1 MGTRSYSNSFAEVAS
16 VGSAVSCFGPRGKPT
31 IFRTEGKL
39 LGISGD
45 IALIL
50 VSCLFC
56 ALIAQRLGF
65 PLILGYILGG
75 VLVGP
80 ETGGPT
86 ISNLHDIELLADI
99 GVALLLFTVGLEF
112 PMEKLKVVK
121 WVSLVGAPLQML
133 AVGLWGVAI
142 AKFVGWNLTQGIWFG
157 ALISISSTMVV
168 LKVLMSKGLME
179 TLSSKVMLG
188 ILVVQDLAV
197 VPLMILL
204 PAIGDPEAG
213 MTALGVAFIR
223 AVVFVALML
232 VFGTRALPKLLEKV
246 VAKESRELF
255 IIVVIGIGLGVG
267 YATYLV
273 GLSFA
278 FGAFLAGLVLSR
290 SPYSHDALTDMI
302 PLREVF
308 SLLFFASVGMLLSPK
323 YLASHFISVLLLC
336 FAVLIGKGFIMALI
350 TRAFGY
356 RRIIPLAVGLSMPQ
370 VGEFAFVLARVG
382 RETGGLEENVYY
394 IVISVAVL
402 TMALTPFSSAPVN
415 RLYNWWFAK
424 TQQAEPQEQEELPRA
439 AGRVVLI
446 GYRRHGELV
455 GSVLKEAGY
464 SPLVIDRDF
473 DKVQRATDAGLDAI
487 CAEATSAEFTA
498 RIGLNEARLVMVAVP
513 DISVCR
519 AVIELAR
526 KEEPAPATIVVA
538 PSAEHY
544 DLAREMG
551 VNQIVLA
558 PLETGLEMIH
568 QALLLLEHGEEESHA
583 VVDTVRQNRY
593 EVVAGLRHRLTA
605 SGLRLEWV
613 NLKAER
619 AGRLQDLDVRA
630 QTGASVV
637 AVIQDGDLQT
647 DIGPDFVLQQGDRM
661 AIVGSTEARAAFRA
675 WAGQQEQSKDPAL
688 DAAIP

>member
-1 MGTRSYSNSFAEVAS
+1 M
-16 VGSAVSCFGPRGKPT
+16 
-31 IFRTEGKL
+31 
-39 LGISGD
+39 GISGD

-50 VSCLFC
+50 VSCLLC
-56 ALIAQRLGF
+56 ALVIQRLGF

-121 WVSLVGAPLQML
+121 GISLVGAPLQML
-133 AVGLWGVAI
+133 AVGLWGMLI
-142 AKFVGWNLTQGIWFG
+142 AKMMGWDSTQGIWFG

-204 PAIGDPEAG
+204 PALGDPEAG
-213 MTALGVAFIR
+213 LSALGVAFVR
-223 AVVFVALML
+223 AVLFVGMMTI
-232 VFGTRALPKLLEKV
+232 FGTRALPRLLDKV

-255 IIVVIGIGLGVG
+255 VVVVIGIGLGVG

-323 YLASHFISVLLLC
+323 YLAAHFTVVLLLC
-336 FAVLIGKGFIMALI
+336 LAVLVGKGFLMAVI

-356 RRIIPLAVGLSMPQ
+356 KRIIPLAVGLSMPQ
-370 VGEFAFVLARVG
+370 VGEFSFVLARVG
-382 RETGGLEENVYY
+382 RESGGLQEDVYY

-402 TMALTPFSSAPVN
+402 TMALTPFSSAPAS
-415 RLYNWWFAK
+415 RLYDWWVK
-424 TQQAEPQEQEELPRA
+424 RQPTDLMEREEQISAE
-439 AGRVVLI
+439 GRVVLI
-446 GYRRHGELV
+446 GYRRHGELI
-455 GSVLKEAGY
+455 GNVLKEAGHA
-464 SPLVIDRDF
+464 PLVIDLDF
-473 DKVQRATDAGLDAI
+473 DQAQHAREAGLDSV
-487 CAEATSAEFTA
+487 CAEATSPEFLERSA
-498 RIGLNEARLVMVAVP
+498 LNKAKLVIVAVSDILVSRSIIEHVTRGTENPPNTVLMAP
-513 DISVCR
+513 DV
-519 AVIELAR
+519 
-526 KEEPAPATIVVA
+526 
-538 PSAEHY
+538 EHY
-544 DLAREMG
+544 DLACEMG
-551 VNQIVLA
+551 VSQVILA

-568 QALLLLEHGEEESHA
+568 QSLLLLEYGEEESHA
-583 VVDTVRQNRY
+583 VVDAVRRNRY
-593 EVVAGLRHRLTA
+593 EVSPGLR
-605 SGLRLEWV
+605 
-613 NLKAER
+613 
-619 AGRLQDLDVRA
+619 
-630 QTGASVV
+630 
-637 AVIQDGDLQT
+637 
-647 DIGPDFVLQQGDRM
+647 
-661 AIVGSTEARAAFRA
+661 
-675 WAGQQEQSKDPAL
+675 
-688 DAAIP
+688 

>member
-1 MGTRSYSNSFAEVAS
+1 M
-16 VGSAVSCFGPRGKPT
+16 
-31 IFRTEGKL
+31 
-39 LGISGD
+39 GISGD

-56 ALIAQRLGF
+56 ALITQRLGF

-86 ISNLHDIELLADI
+86 VSNLHDIELLADI

-121 WVSLVGAPLQML
+121 GISLIGAPLQML
-133 AVGLWGVAI
+133 VVGLWGMLI
-142 AKFVGWNLTQGIWFG
+142 AKVVGWDATQGVWFG

-204 PAIGDPEAG
+204 PALGDPEAG
-213 MTALGVAFIR
+213 MSALGVAFVR
-223 AVVFVALML
+223 AVVFVALMAIL
-232 VFGTRALPKLLEKV
+232 GTRALPKLLEKV

-267 YATYLV
+267 YATYQV

-323 YLASHFISVLLLC
+323 YLASNLLNVLLLC
-336 FAVLIGKGFIMALI
+336 LAVLIGKGFLMAVI

-370 VGEFAFVLARVG
+370 VGEFSFVLARVG
-382 RETGGLEENVYY
+382 RESGGLQENVYY

-415 RLYNWWFAK
+415 RLYNWWLK
-424 TQQAEPQEQEELPRA
+424 SQPAEPTEQEELPKA
-439 AGRVVLI
+439 EGRVVLI

-455 GSVLKEAGY
+455 GGVLKEAGY
-464 SPLVIDRDF
+464 TPLVIDHDF
-473 DKVQRATDAGLDAI
+473 EKVQRAREIGLDAV
-487 CAEATSAEFTA
+487 CAEATSPEFVEGS
-498 RIGLNEARLVMVAVP
+498 GLNRARLVIVAVS
-513 DISVCR
+513 DISVSR
-519 AVIELAR
+519 AIIELIT
-526 KEEPAPATIVVA
+526 KDIPAPATIVVA
-538 PSAEHY
+538 PDVEHY
-544 DLAREMG
+544 DLARGMG
-551 VNQIVLA
+551 VTQVVLA

-583 VVDTVRQNRY
+583 VVDTVRRNRY
-593 EVVAGLRHRLTA
+593 EVCSGLRQSLDA

-613 NLKAER
+613 DLKAER
-619 AGRLQDLDVRA
+619 AGNLQDLDVRS

-637 AVIQDGDLQT
+637 AVIRGGELQT
-647 DIGPDFVLQQGDRM
+647 DIGPNFVVQQGDRVAM
-661 AIVGSTEARAAFRA
+661 VGSSEARTAFRA
-675 WAGQQEQSKDPAL
+675 WAGGQQQVQSSDH
-688 DAAIP
+688 AIP

>member
-1 MGTRSYSNSFAEVAS
+1 M
-16 VGSAVSCFGPRGKPT
+16 
-31 IFRTEGKL
+31 
-39 LGISGD
+39 GISGD

-50 VSCLFC
+50 VSCLLC
-56 ALIAQRLGF
+56 ALVIQRLGF

-121 WVSLVGAPLQML
+121 GISLVGAPLQML
-133 AVGLWGVAI
+133 AVGLWGMLI
-142 AKFVGWNLTQGIWFG
+142 AKMMGWDSTQGIWFG

-204 PAIGDPEAG
+204 PALGDPEAG
-213 MTALGVAFIR
+213 LSALGVAFIR
-223 AVVFVALML
+223 AVLFVGMMTI
-232 VFGTRALPKLLEKV
+232 FGTRALPRLLDKV

-255 IIVVIGIGLGVG
+255 VVVVIGIGLGVG

-323 YLASHFISVLLLC
+323 YLAAHFTVVLLLC
-336 FAVLIGKGFIMALI
+336 AAVLVGKGFLMAVI

-356 RRIIPLAVGLSMPQ
+356 KRIIPLAVGLSMPQ
-370 VGEFAFVLARVG
+370 VGEFSFVLARVG
-382 RETGGLEENVYY
+382 RECGGLQEDVYY

-402 TMALTPFSSAPVN
+402 TMALTPFSSAPAS
-415 RLYNWWFAK
+415 RLYDWWVK
-424 TQQAEPQEQEELPRA
+424 RQPTDLMEREEQISAE
-439 AGRVVLI
+439 GRVVLI
-446 GYRRHGELV
+446 GYRRHGELI
-455 GSVLKEAGY
+455 GNVLKEAGHA
-464 SPLVIDRDF
+464 PLVIDLDF
-473 DKVQRATDAGLDAI
+473 DQAQHAREAGLDSV
-487 CAEATSAEFTA
+487 CAEATSPEFLEKSA
-498 RIGLNEARLVMVAVP
+498 LNKAKLVIVAVSDILVSRSIIEHVTRGTETPP
-513 DISVCR
+513 DTV
-519 AVIELAR
+519 VM
-526 KEEPAPATIVVA
+526 APDV
-538 PSAEHY
+538 EHY
-544 DLAREMG
+544 DLAYEMG
-551 VNQIVLA
+551 VSQVILA

-568 QALLLLEHGEEESHA
+568 QSLLLLEYGEEESHA
-583 VVDTVRQNRY
+583 VVDAVRRNRY
-593 EVVAGLRHRLTA
+593 EVSPGLRHSLNTR
-605 SGLRLEWV
+605 GLRLEWV
-613 NLKAER
+613 NLQVDSSGTLK
-619 AGRLQDLDVRA
+619 DLDLRS

-637 AVIQDGDLQT
+637 AVMRGEDLQT
-647 DIGPDFVLQQGDRM
+647 DVGPDLVMAKGDRVG
-661 AIVGSTEARAAFRA
+661 IVGSREARQAFRG
-675 WAGQQEQSKDPAL
+675 WAAGKQ
-688 DAAIP
+688 